1 MDWLP
6 HIPPAAHLEEPYLI
20 QEGAAGR
27 RKGVYCSCTWKEKLP
42 DPHKS
47 HVFAVHL
54 YIWDY
59 PAVLNA
65 PPGEMYH
72 SSQNLGSGSQ
82 CSQVFA
88 LADPCSLHLQ
98 EQD

>member
-6 HIPPAAHLEEPYLI
+6 RILPAAYLEERYLI

-27 RKGVYCSCTWKEKLP
+27 RKGVHCSRTWKLP

-47 HVFAVHL
+47 HEFAVYL
-54 YIWDY
+54 YTWDY

-65 PPGEMYH
+65 PSGEMYH
-72 SSQNLGSGSQ
+72 SPQNLGSGSQ
-82 CSQVFA
+82 CMQVFA
-88 LADPCSLHLQ
+88 LADPWSLHLQ